1 MYPSSLRRRA
11 ISTFILELGM
21 VACSCSALLA
31 LRMRVSMSAIGSVST
46 VSLLPARLRHAGNR
60 ALMRQLAE
68 ADPAEAELAED
79 RARAAAPVAA
89 RVVAHL
95 VLLGS
100 PLLHD
105 ERRLCHYCC
114 LPSPSAAKG
123 RPRARSSARACSSF
137 SALVV
142 IVTSRPRTCWMS
154 S

>member
-1 MYPSSLRRRA
+1 
-11 ISTFILELGM
+11 M

-46 VSLLPARLRHAGNR
+46 VSLLPARVRHAGNR
-60 ALMRQLAE
+60 ALVRELAE

-95 VLLGS
+95 ELLGS
-100 PLLHD
+100 PLFHD
-105 ERRLCHYCC
+105 EGGLGHYWF
-114 LPSPSAAKG
+114 LPSPSAANG
-123 RPRARSSARACSSF
+123 RPSARSSARACSSF

-142 IVTSRPRTCWMS
+142 IVTSSPRTCWMS

>member
-46 VSLLPARLRHAGNR
+46 CSLLPARLRHAGDR
-60 ALMRQLAE
+60 TLVGELPQ
-68 ADPAEAELAED
+68 ADSAEAELAED
-79 RARAAAPVAA
+79 RARPAAPVAA
-89 RVVAHL
+89 RVLTHL

-100 PLLHD
+100 PLLDD
-105 ERRLCHYCC
+105 ERRLRHYCS
-114 LPSPSAAKG
+114 LLSPSAKG
-123 RPRARSSARACSSF
+123 RRRARSSARACSSVW
-137 SALVV
+137 ALVV
-142 IVTSRPRTCWMS
+142 MVTSRPRTCWMS